1 MCTQGPRRPCLQ
13 AGGQAG
19 WRCPEKEAG
28 GPQRGP
34 ENAKGRRGLGLCGLV
49 SQAQRGMCNGG
60 DLCRG
65 GLTCNPGGDLV
76 LRASPTL
83 FLYTG
88 IAGPFREPGCGENH
102 LRKIVLLSV
111 ALGLPSLVRSELIH
125 GCEEKGG
132 AGLSGAGFISYML
145 DRNGFENRKR
155 HVAKKEK
162 KRKKKTTSRRRKKG
176 IKTLMPLKKENQGK
190 KVICYVFG
198 PIPLVS
204 CQFQII
210 V

>member
-1 MCTQGPRRPCLQ
+1 MEEEGHLALLPSPLISRFLRALGGSGSVCTQGPRRPCLQ

-132 AGLSGAGFISYML
+132 AGSLELALFPTCWIGTDLRTESDML
-145 DRNGFENRKR
+145 PKKK
-155 HVAKKEK
+155 KKEK
-162 KRKKKTTSRRRKKG
+162 KKQPQEEG
-176 IKTLMPLKKENQGK
+176 KKELK
-190 KVICYVFG
+190 
-198 PIPLVS
+198 P
-204 CQFQII
+204 
-210 V
+210 